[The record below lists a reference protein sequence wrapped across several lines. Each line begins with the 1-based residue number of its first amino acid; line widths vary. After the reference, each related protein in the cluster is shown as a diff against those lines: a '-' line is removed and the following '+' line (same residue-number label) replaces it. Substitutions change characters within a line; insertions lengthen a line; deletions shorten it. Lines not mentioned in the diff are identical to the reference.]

1 MTPPMWLIQLL
12 AVIAKEVKQTVQDRR
27 MVFLLT
33 LAPLLQLVA
42 FGYAINMEV
51 DDIPTT
57 VVDLDR
63 SPSSRELVRAVT
75 ADGTLR
81 EVALGRSADE
91 ANADL
96 EGGVS
101 NVALIVPEGFERD
114 LTRGDPALLQLLL
127 DGAEPNRSMVANGAV
142 ARYAL
147 AASLRTAQQRVATVS
162 QGRITLPVVDVRTRL
177 LFNPTLASAVY
188 FVPGIA
194 GMLLLIVTT
203 MVTAMGFAREVE
215 LGTMEQVRVTP
226 IPTPVLLIGKVFP
239 FVAVGLADV
248 MASLVAGA
256 IIFDVPLRG
265 SLPLFFAT
273 TSLYLLTTVGLGLL
287 VATISE
293 TQQQAFISAY
303 LVILPA
309 MLLSGTLTP
318 IHAMPTWMQ
327 PITLLNPLRY
337 FMASVRAILIKGATA
352 ADIAPNLAALAVY
365 GAVILTLAATRFRKR
380 LA

>member
-1 MTPPMWLIQLL
+1 
-12 AVIAKEVKQTVQDRR
+12 V
-27 MVFLLT
+27 
-33 LAPLLQLVA
+33 
-42 FGYAINMEV
+42 
-51 DDIPTT
+51 
-57 VVDLDR
+57 
-63 SPSSRELVRAVT
+63 
-75 ADGTLR
+75 
-81 EVALGRSADE
+81 
-91 ANADL
+91 
-96 EGGVS
+96 
-101 NVALIVPEGFERD
+101 
-114 LTRGDPALLQLLL
+114 QLLL

-147 AASLRTAQQRVATVS
+147 AASLRTAQQRIATVS

-226 IPTPVLLIGKVFP
+226 IPTAVLLIGKVLP